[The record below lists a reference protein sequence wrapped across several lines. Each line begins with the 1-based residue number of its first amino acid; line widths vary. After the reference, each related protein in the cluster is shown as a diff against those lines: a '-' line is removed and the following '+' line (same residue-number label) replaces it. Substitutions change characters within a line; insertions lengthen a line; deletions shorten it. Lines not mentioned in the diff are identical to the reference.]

1 MKEEYS
7 TDTAGVIDYT
17 SNSYGF
23 AYLHEDETI
32 KLGNSSGWY
41 AGGVNNIFKFKDI
54 GTSKENTLMLK
65 AGVFKS
71 TCFDHN
77 GSLKWTVSGEGFVS
91 KSDMHRKYLV
101 VDEIFNAKSDYYGY
115 GAALKN
121 ELGKEFRI
129 SEATSIRPYGSLK
142 VEYGKTGP
150 ITEKEGEMRLEIAKN
165 DYYSIKPEIGVEF
178 KYKKPVAKR
187 STLLATLNVSYENEL
202 GKVGDTENKGRVK
215 YTTAD
220 WFDIPGEK
228 DDRKGNVKADL
239 NVGIENQRVGVTF
252 NAGYDTKGENTRFGV
267 GIRAIY

>member
-1 MKEEYS
+1 M
-7 TDTAGVIDYT
+7 
-17 SNSYGF
+17 
-23 AYLHEDETI
+23 
-32 KLGNSSGWY
+32 
-41 AGGVNNIFKFKDI
+41 
-54 GTSKENTLMLK
+54 
-65 AGVFKS
+65 
-71 TCFDHN
+71 
-77 GSLKWTVSGEGFVS
+77 
-91 KSDMHRKYLV
+91 
-101 VDEIFNAKSDYYGY
+101 
-115 GAALKN
+115 
-121 ELGKEFRI
+121 
-129 SEATSIRPYGSLK
+129 
-142 VEYGKTGP
+142 
-150 ITEKEGEMRLEIAKN
+150 
-165 DYYSIKPEIGVEF
+165 EF